1 MLTGIQNFEY
11 PSGTL
16 MYSIHRNPSG
26 LFKYCTWNRKDLKQK
41 RHSLVLPRL
50 QPIEGRHSLKPLV
63 HPCEGRHH
71 WGGPRERPSDVLVDR
86 FYGVLPKKMCLY
98 STYCSREKLQIVKL
112 CLPLPRTLS
121 SPLCGLRF
129 PQHRSSL
136 QHNRRGTPILL
147 YSQK

>member
-1 MLTGIQNFEY
+1 MLTGIQNVQY

-16 MYSIHRNPSG
+16 MYSIHGNPSG

-86 FYGVLPKKMCLY
+86 FYGVLPKQMCLC
-98 STYCSREKLQIVKL
+98 STYCFALYFEFIKFTREIAN
-112 CLPLPRTLS
+112 CEALPASPKDTFLS
-121 SPLCGLRF
+121 TMRP
-129 PQHRSSL
+129 SL
-136 QHNRRGTPILL
+136 STTPI
-147 YSQK
+147 QPAA